1 MPPACI
7 PCQHGRRK
15 HAFVRM
21 CEWLTNDAAAKV
33 PRSLPDPRRFGSTV
47 RAMEATKNEV
57 AQETT
62 AMVRLAA

>member
-1 MPPACI
+1 
-7 PCQHGRRK
+7 
-15 HAFVRM
+15 M